1 MSEARSLR
9 RRLAPLLLVAA
20 GLGAYVAIRP
30 KLPRD
35 HDVVLDFGA
44 AAAISITD
52 VELLWTP
59 AEGGDDDTALTT
71 RWHFAEGSAP
81 SRLRATVRLP
91 DGTWMA
97 EVSVTR
103 SRTNETTRW
112 SGRVNLVESPFWKGA
127 AARDEPVVL
136 PVREALR

>member
-1 MSEARSLR
+1 
-9 RRLAPLLLVAA
+9 LVAA
-20 GLGAYVAIRP
+20 GVGAYAAMRP

-35 HDVVLDFGA
+35 HEVALDFGVA
-44 AAAISITD
+44 AASSITD
-52 VELLWTP
+52 VEVSWTP
-59 AEGGDDDTALTT
+59 ARGADDEVALTT

-91 DGTWMA
+91 DGAWTA
-97 EVSVTR
+97 EVSLGR

-112 SGRVNLVESPFWKGA
+112 SGRVNLEETPFWKGA

-136 PVREALR
+136 PVRQALR